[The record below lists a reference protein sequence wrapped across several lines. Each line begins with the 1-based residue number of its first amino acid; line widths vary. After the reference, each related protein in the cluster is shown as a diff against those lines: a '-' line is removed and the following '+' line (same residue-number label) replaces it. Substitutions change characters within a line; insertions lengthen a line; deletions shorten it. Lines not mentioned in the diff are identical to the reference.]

1 MFEVDLEKASKE
13 EIEEAKTQK
22 KKIGKIG
29 ELDVEALNK
38 ARLEGKKIGL
48 VQGSWDQFHYGHLR
62 YIKKAKENCDYLIVG
77 LDSDA
82 KIQKR
87 KGKNRPLIPEDERY
101 AMIKELLLILHRF
114 NLITMNLVTNRN
126 INPNYYNNEKV

>member
-1 MFEVDLEKASKE
+1 MFEVDIENITE
-13 EIEEAKTQK
+13 EQK
-22 KKIGKIG
+22 KEAELQGKKVGKIG
-29 ELDVEALNK
+29 TLDVEALTE
-38 ARLEGKKIGL
+38 ARLAGKKIGL

-87 KGKNRPLIPEDERY
+87 KGKNRPLIPQEERY
-101 AMIKELLLILHRF
+101 EMIKELGVAKIG
-114 NLITMNLVTNRN
+114 
-126 INPNYYNNEKV
+126 NYEYNKREYDQRCRQQL